1 MSTNRL
7 NQDVGC
13 SMDQS
18 SVKILAEPRN
28 EPASSSQDFLKK
40 KKKMQKENLIL
51 YILQISSIIHFLCCR
66 VYTERK
72 FNTIY
77 SSDVFNYPLFMF

>member
-1 MSTNRL
+1 MSTNPL

-40 KKKMQKENLIL
+40 KKNAEG
-51 YILQISSIIHFLCCR
+51 
-66 VYTERK
+66 K
-72 FNTIY
+72 FNIIY
-77 SSDVFNYPLFMF
+77 SSDIFNYPLFML